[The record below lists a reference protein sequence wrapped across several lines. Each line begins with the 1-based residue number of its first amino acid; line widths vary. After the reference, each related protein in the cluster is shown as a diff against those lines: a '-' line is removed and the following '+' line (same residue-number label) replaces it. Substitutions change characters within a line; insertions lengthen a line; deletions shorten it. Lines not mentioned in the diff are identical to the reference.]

1 MALEKEEK
9 QEIIGEFKTNEKDVG
24 SPEVQ
29 VALLTNRINQ
39 LGDHFKSNPKDEHS
53 KRGLLMLV
61 SRRRKLLKYLKRE
74 YLNRYTSLI
83 GRLGLR
89 K

>member
-29 VALLTNRINQ
+29 VALITNRINQ
-39 LGDHFKSNPKDEHS
+39 LGGHFKSNPKDEHS
-53 KRGLLMLV
+53 RRGLLMLV

-74 YLNRYTSLI
+74 DLNRYTSLI